1 MGGRGQ
7 TSHHAAAVR
16 RHIAHRQSRRL
27 ITSGGAG
34 GRRRIEK
41 EKKKRKEEEEAGEVL
56 RKVVFSRPA
65 GSPAH
70 PTRSPTDQH
79 HLFVLGPTSLKVQ
92 LTSPLTDSGFSLLL
106 LPPPPAPY
114 LHLYPPPSVS
124 SGSGPRRCTRLTFA
138 Q

>member
-1 MGGRGQ
+1 M
-7 TSHHAAAVR
+7 R

-27 ITSGGAG
+27 ITSRGAG

-41 EKKKRKEEEEAGEVL
+41 EKKKKKEEKEEAGEVL
-56 RKVVFSRPA
+56 GKVVFSRPA

-70 PTRSPTDQH
+70 PTRSPPHQH

-106 LPPPPAPY
+106 LPPTLLLICSFILLPLSPPARGRGAAP
-114 LHLYPPPSVS
+114 
-124 SGSGPRRCTRLTFA
+124 G
-138 Q
+138 